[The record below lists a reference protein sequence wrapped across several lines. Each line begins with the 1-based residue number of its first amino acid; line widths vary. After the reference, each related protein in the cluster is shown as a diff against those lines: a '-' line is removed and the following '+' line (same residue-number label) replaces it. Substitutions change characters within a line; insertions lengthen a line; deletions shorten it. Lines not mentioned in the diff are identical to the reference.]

1 MFLARFGKFC
11 ENFDNSSQFLR
22 KIRSNVM
29 RFTTF
34 LQNGMPKKTRK
45 SRPWAEKSTHS
56 CRLLVVRTA
65 SPRAYAI
72 PKSVQ
77 LCDGFKKLHYLIAP
91 TAEKIF
97 VHFSL
102 KCRACQPG
110 PFSRV
115 LQHRTFCRRLKTLDH
130 SCKKKGL

>member
-1 MFLARFGKFC
+1 
-11 ENFDNSSQFLR
+11 
-22 KIRSNVM
+22 M
-29 RFTTF
+29 RFTAF

-65 SPRAYAI
+65 SPRSYAV
-72 PKSVQ
+72 PKSPQ
-77 LCDGFKKLHYLIAP
+77 LCDDFKKLHFLIAP

-110 PFSRV
+110 PLSRA
-115 LQHRTFCRRLKTLDH
+115 LQHRTFCSRLKNLVH
-130 SCKKKGL
+130 RCKKKRAIDSSGLSARRPNTPFSARSGQKLVFI